1 MAEYYGQRATP
12 GGLIIAEA
20 TVVSETG
27 FGYPNTPGERVQ
39 LGSVLA
45 WGSPSAFSAQ
55 QLPSSQARLRCTMVG
70 PCTVCRP
77 TATCATTLPAGIFE
91 QAHVEGWR
99 PVTEAVHS
107 KGGFMFSQLWHV
119 GRVSHP
125 HYQPGEALPVSS
137 SAVPITFDG
146 QPGQLFSTKTMQV
159 SWGLAR
165 VWISWAGCCGRA
177 AEVHM

>member
-12 GGLIIAEA
+12 GGLIISEA

-39 LGSVLA
+39 PGFRPWVMGQLLSLICAPVAKLA
-45 WGSPSAFSAQ
+45 S
-55 QLPSSQARLRCTMVG
+55 CTMSVE
-70 PCTVCRP
+70 PCPPCRP
-77 TATCATTLPAGIFE
+77 TATLRNQPPAGIFE

-146 QPGQLFSTKTMQV
+146 QPGKLFSTKTMQV

-165 VWISWAGCCGRA
+165 GWIS
-177 AEVHM
+177 